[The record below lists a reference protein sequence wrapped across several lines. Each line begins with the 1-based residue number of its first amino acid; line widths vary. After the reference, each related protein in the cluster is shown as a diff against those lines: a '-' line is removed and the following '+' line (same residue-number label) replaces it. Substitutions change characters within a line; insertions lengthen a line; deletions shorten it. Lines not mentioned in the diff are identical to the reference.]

1 MPRTVDLDDR
11 RRIVGEAA
19 WRALVREGPTG
30 VSVRKVAAEAGLPPS
45 SLRYTFPTQAS
56 VRDAAVELLVSRLR
70 ERVDRAA
77 AATGGRDAA
86 RAVLLELLP
95 LDDERRAEM
104 EVTVAFA
111 ALALT
116 DPSLRTAHEQT
127 HAAVHDVCALAL
139 AHLGAATAAGTAGTA
154 AAVGTARAAGTA
166 AAACTR
172 AAAGRRGVDDTAA
185 VARTGDTVELT
196 DVDVELTHA
205 VVDGLAL
212 HLLAQAV
219 GTDAS
224 WAVTALDAHLAL
236 LALRP

>member
-1 MPRTVDLDDR
+1 MPRIVDLDDR

-19 WRALVREGPTG
+19 WRVLVREGPTG

-77 AATGGRDAA
+77 SATGGHDAA

-116 DPSLRTAHEQT
+116 DPSLRAAHEQT

-139 AHLGAATAAGTAGTA
+139 AHLGARGVAGAAGS
-154 AAVGTARAAGTA
+154 
-166 AAACTR
+166 
-172 AAAGRRGVDDTAA
+172 
-185 VARTGDTVELT
+185 VELA

>member
-19 WRALVREGPTG
+19 WRVLVRDGPTE

-70 ERVDRAA
+70 ERVARAA
-77 AATGGRDAA
+77 SATGGHDAA

-116 DPSLRTAHEQT
+116 DASLRAAHEQT

-139 AHLGAATAAGTAGTA
+139 AHLDAGGAAGSGGAAAGGGGGGAAGTPGASGEA
-154 AAVGTARAAGTA
+154 SAPGA
-166 AAACTR
+166 TR
-172 AAAGRRGVDDTAA
+172 APGAPATAG
-185 VARTGDTVELT
+185 
-196 DVDVELTHA
+196 VDVELTHA

-236 LALRP
+236 LALRRASS

>member
-19 WRALVREGPTG
+19 WRVLVRDGPTE

-56 VRDAAVELLVSRLR
+56 VRDAAVALLVSRLR

-77 AATGGRDAA
+77 SATGGHDAA

-127 HAAVHDVCALAL
+127 HAAVRDVCALAL
-139 AHLGAATAAGTAGTA
+139 AHLGARGADGAAGARPAGGA
-154 AAVGTARAAGTA
+154 ASTPEPAH
-166 AAACTR
+166 
-172 AAAGRRGVDDTAA
+172 
-185 VARTGDTVELT
+185 
-196 DVDVELTHA
+196 VDVELTHA

>member
-1 MPRTVDLDDR
+1 MPRTIDVDDR
-11 RRIVGEAA
+11 RRVVSEAA
-19 WRALVREGPTG
+19 WRVLVRDGPTE

-56 VRDAAVELLVSRLR
+56 VRDAAVALLVSRLR

-77 AATGGRDAA
+77 ATSGGHDAA

-127 HAAVHDVCALAL
+127 HEAVREVCALAL
-139 AHLGAATAAGTAGTA
+139 AHLDGSATPAAPGAPGPGAPGGLGVPCAAGAPGA
-154 AAVGTARAAGTA
+154 HEPAR
-166 AAACTR
+166 
-172 AAAGRRGVDDTAA
+172 
-185 VARTGDTVELT
+185 
-196 DVDVELTHA
+196 VDVELTHA

-212 HLLAQAV
+212 HLLAQAP

-224 WAVTALDAHLAL
+224 WAVRALDVHLAL

>member
-19 WRALVREGPTG
+19 WRVLVRDGPTE

-77 AATGGRDAA
+77 DTTGGRDAA

-104 EVTVAFA
+104 EVTVAFT

-139 AHLGAATAAGTAGTA
+139 AHLGARGAASAAGS
-154 AAVGTARAAGTA
+154 
-166 AAACTR
+166 
-172 AAAGRRGVDDTAA
+172 
-185 VARTGDTVELT
+185 VELADV

>member
-19 WRALVREGPTG
+19 WRVLVRDGPTE

-56 VRDAAVELLVSRLR
+56 VRDAAVSLLVSRLR
-70 ERVDRAA
+70 ERVARAA
-77 AATGGRDAA
+77 SATGGHDAA

-116 DPSLRTAHEQT
+116 DASLRAAHEQT

-139 AHLGAATAAGTAGTA
+139 AHLDADVASAGAAGGGGAGG
-154 AAVGTARAAGTA
+154 GG
-166 AAACTR
+166 
-172 AAAGRRGVDDTAA
+172 AAAGGGGGGAAGGPATRAPGAPATA
-185 VARTGDTVELT
+185 G
-196 DVDVELTHA
+196 VDVELTHA

-212 HLLAQAV
+212 HLLAQVV

-236 LALRP
+236 LALRR

>member
-19 WRALVREGPTG
+19 WRVLVRDGPTE

-56 VRDAAVELLVSRLR
+56 VRDAAVALLVSRLR
-70 ERVDRAA
+70 ARVDRAA
-77 AATGGRDAA
+77 SATGGHDAA

-116 DPSLRTAHEQT
+116 DASLRAAHEQT

-139 AHLGAATAAGTAGTA
+139 AHLGASGAAG
-154 AAVGTARAAGTA
+154 AVGGVGTPGAAEPA
-166 AAACTR
+166 
-172 AAAGRRGVDDTAA
+172 
-185 VARTGDTVELT
+185 

>member
-1 MPRTVDLDDR
+1 MPRTVDVDDR
-11 RRIVGEAA
+11 RRVVSEAA
-19 WRALVREGPTG
+19 WRVLVRDGPTE

-56 VRDAAVELLVSRLR
+56 VRDAAVALLVSRLR
-70 ERVDRAA
+70 ERVGRAA
-77 AATGGRDAA
+77 ATTGGHDGA
-86 RAVLLELLP
+86 RAILLELLP

-104 EVTVAFA
+104 EVTVAFV

-127 HAAVHDVCALAL
+127 HAAVRDICALAL
-139 AHLGAATAAGTAGTA
+139 AHLDHRAPGARRATGA
-154 AAVGTARAAGTA
+154 
-166 AAACTR
+166 
-172 AAAGRRGVDDTAA
+172 
-185 VARTGDTVELT
+185 TGAPGAPEPA

-212 HLLAQAV
+212 HLLAQAP

-224 WAVTALDAHLAL
+224 WAVSALDAHLAL
-236 LALRP
+236 RP

>member
-19 WRALVREGPTG
+19 WRVLVRDGPTE

-77 AATGGRDAA
+77 DATGGRDAA

-104 EVTVAFA
+104 EVTVAFT

-127 HAAVHDVCALAL
+127 HAAVRDVCALAL
-139 AHLGAATAAGTAGTA
+139 VHLDAGGAASPRPAGGAASTPEPAH
-154 AAVGTARAAGTA
+154 
-166 AAACTR
+166 
-172 AAAGRRGVDDTAA
+172 
-185 VARTGDTVELT
+185 
-196 DVDVELTHA
+196 VDVELTHA

>member
-19 WRALVREGPTG
+19 WRVLVRDGPTG

-70 ERVDRAA
+70 ERVDRAG

-116 DPSLRTAHEQT
+116 DPSLRTAHEQP
-127 HAAVHDVCALAL
+127 HAGGRDVCALAL
-139 AHLGAATAAGTAGTA
+139 GHLDARGAAGAAG
-154 AAVGTARAAGTA
+154 ARPGGGATSTPEPAH
-166 AAACTR
+166 
-172 AAAGRRGVDDTAA
+172 
-185 VARTGDTVELT
+185 
-196 DVDVELTHA
+196 VDVELTHA

>member
-19 WRALVREGPTG
+19 WRVLVRDGPTE

-56 VRDAAVELLVSRLR
+56 VRDAAVALLVSRLR

-77 AATGGRDAA
+77 SASGGHDAA

-116 DPSLRTAHEQT
+116 DASLRTAHEQT
-127 HAAVHDVCALAL
+127 HAAVRDVCALAL
-139 AHLGAATAAGTAGTA
+139 AHLDAPAS
-154 AAVGTARAAGTA
+154 ARAAGATSTPGA
-166 AAACTR
+166 PRLA
-172 AAAGRRGVDDTAA
+172 
-185 VARTGDTVELT
+185 

-236 LALRP
+236 LARRP

>member
-1 MPRTVDLDDR
+1 MPRTVDLADR

-19 WRALVREGPTG
+19 WRVLVRDGPTE
-30 VSVRKVAAEAGLPPS
+30 VSVRKVSAEAGLPPS

-116 DPSLRTAHEQT
+116 DASLRAAHEQT

-139 AHLGAATAAGTAGTA
+139 EHLGAEHAVAGGGAAGSGAQGAGGA
-154 AAVGTARAAGTA
+154 AGSGAPVGGAPVGGGAAGSGAARAPGAPATPS
-166 AAACTR
+166 
-172 AAAGRRGVDDTAA
+172 
-185 VARTGDTVELT
+185 
-196 DVDVELTHA
+196 VDVELTHA

-219 GTDAS
+219 GADAS
-224 WAVTALDAHLAL
+224 WAVTALDEHLAL
-236 LALRP
+236 LALRR

>member
-1 MPRTVDLDDR
+1 MPRTVDVDDR

-19 WRALVREGPTG
+19 WRVLVRDGPTE

-139 AHLGAATAAGTAGTA
+139 AHLGAPGVAGAAGVPDA
-154 AAVGTARAAGTA
+154 A
-166 AAACTR
+166 
-172 AAAGRRGVDDTAA
+172 
-185 VARTGDTVELT
+185 ELA

>member
-1 MPRTVDLDDR
+1 MPRTVDVDDR

-19 WRALVREGPTG
+19 WRVLVRDGPTE

-56 VRDAAVELLVSRLR
+56 VRDAAVALLVSRLR
-70 ERVDRAA
+70 ARVDRAA
-77 AATGGRDAA
+77 SATGGHDAA

-116 DPSLRTAHEQT
+116 DASLRAAHEQT

-139 AHLGAATAAGTAGTA
+139 AHLGAPGAAE
-154 AAVGTARAAGTA
+154 AVGTPGAA
-166 AAACTR
+166 
-172 AAAGRRGVDDTAA
+172 
-185 VARTGDTVELT
+185 ELADV

>member
-1 MPRTVDLDDR
+1 MPRTMDLDDR
-11 RRIVGEAA
+11 RRTVSEAA
-19 WRALVREGPTG
+19 WRVLVRDGPTEM
-30 VSVRKVAAEAGLPPS
+30 SVRKVASEAGLPPS

-56 VRDAAVELLVSRLR
+56 VRDAAVALLVSRLR
-70 ERVDRAA
+70 ERVERAT
-77 AATGGRDAA
+77 AATGGHDAA

-116 DPSLRTAHEQT
+116 DASLRAAHEQT
-127 HAAVHDVCALAL
+127 HAAVRDVCALAL
-139 AHLGAATAAGTAGTA
+139 GHLDEPGTGAVLTETGTPDLVGVG
-154 AAVGTARAAGTA
+154 VGTPGQ
-166 AAACTR
+166 
-172 AAAGRRGVDDTAA
+172 GDVGV
-185 VARTGDTVELT
+185 G
-196 DVDVELTHA
+196 VELTHA

-224 WAVTALDAHLAL
+224 WAVSALDQHLAL
-236 LALRP
+236 LAQRP

>member
-1 MPRTVDLDDR
+1 MPRTVDVDDR
-11 RRIVGEAA
+11 RRMVGEAA
-19 WRALVREGPTG
+19 WRVLVHEGPTG

-77 AATGGRDAA
+77 TATGGRDAA

-127 HAAVHDVCALAL
+127 HAAVRDVCALAL
-139 AHLGAATAAGTAGTA
+139 VHLGAGGAPEPAH
-154 AAVGTARAAGTA
+154 
-166 AAACTR
+166 
-172 AAAGRRGVDDTAA
+172 
-185 VARTGDTVELT
+185 
-196 DVDVELTHA
+196 VDVELTHA

>member
-19 WRALVREGPTG
+19 WRVLVREGPTE

-77 AATGGRDAA
+77 TAPGGRDAA

-127 HAAVHDVCALAL
+127 HTAVRDVCALAL
-139 AHLGAATAAGTAGTA
+139 AHLDAGDDGGDGGAAGAPDAPEP
-154 AAVGTARAAGTA
+154 AR
-166 AAACTR
+166 
-172 AAAGRRGVDDTAA
+172 
-185 VARTGDTVELT
+185 
-196 DVDVELTHA
+196 VDVELTHA

-219 GTDAS
+219 STDAS
-224 WAVTALDAHLAL
+224 WAVTALDTHLAL